1 MVKRKL
7 KQTTGNLT
15 VVVNVG
21 GVPTKKVRKKR
32 GKSRARGGG
41 SVRPAKNFVVSY
53 TDQTPTLN
61 LLKEFS
67 ETNRL
72 LLTGRN
78 NLMLEAPAAPARIAA
93 QTSDPSVMGTA
104 YSIDTTHKYDRPR
117 PNRLAPEPP
126 APDPPAPARPAPA
139 RPAPSA
145 PARPAQGRQAAES
158 QDLSG
163 FRKLASHFRGRK
175 ERGKPS
181 YPQIIHT
188 TKEEYERD
196 IMRRED
202 RPWSPSRKMPPVP
215 PRPKKMETTGTNTP
229 PVLPP
234 RPPPKMTTTGA
245 ETLPQRPPP
254 NMTTTGAETLPQR
267 PPPNRT
273 TTGAETLPQRPP
285 PNRTI
290 GTNTALNT
298 TTTGTSMTPLEE
310 MPPPP
315 LLKRESS
322 SLDRPPERPN
332 MVSRGEETLP
342 QQASQATREAT
353 QLARGVMEDIAKT
366 KSQLSVKE
374 QELKD
379 TRKKLNRAEFDVEL
393 GAKLVTLRG
402 NEITQLQKDLEQEK
416 KSRMPQRPPPNM
428 TTTGAETLPQ
438 RPPPNMVSTGTEMP
452 QRPPNMDTG
461 TNTALFKT
469 TTTGTEMAQMT
480 TTGVE
485 TLPQRTPPNRQDP
498 ARTSRELSGTL
509 VQTKRELAKS
519 KKQEELIPALRQQ
532 LSQTQELLEQEK
544 KSRTLELQGTLWH
557 SEKLVDNL
565 EKTKQ
570 ENERM
575 KMAQEEKASPAILES
590 VRMARVL
597 ASDVGKTKSELKKTQ
612 DELDKARTSTKFF
625 ATSFNQATEE
635 YEESQD
641 NLKNALGLILN
652 LEQKINKETR
662 QKQETSQKLMT
673 TKQELEQMKMA
684 TQDVRPKETIKEK
697 KIRLAAERE
706 VRASK
711 LVEAAQAEDIDD
723 DSPEKARQI
732 RQQVID
738 QQRSSSE
745 ESVESMEDYDRLQ
758 RFSKQAVDAEMN
770 QYDEDDPNYETLRQ
784 KAVAKEWA
792 KTKAYSLRPF
802 AQKILALNQVRK
814 ERMAPVKIFET
825 EPKSR
830 LATRLEERQASLD
843 DLPPSAMTAMRPSVT
858 RPLIGDTLGLA
869 PRSAEQFRTRES
881 ADSEEGVKPK
891 APLKGIPKPTRPSVR
906 PPRASKSRDLNK

>member
-104 YSIDTTHKYDRPR
+104 YSIDTTRPDPPR
-117 PNRLAPEPP
+117 PNRLAPAPL
-126 APDPPAPARPAPA
+126 APDPPRPAPA
-139 RPAPSA
+139 RPAPSR
-145 PARPAQGRQAAES
+145 PVVPRPAQGRQAAES
-158 QDLSG
+158 QDLTG

-175 ERGKPS
+175 ASRQRQARDKPV
-181 YPQIIHT
+181 ILEM
-188 TKEEYERD
+188 TKQDYDRD
-196 IMRRED
+196 QMRQED
-202 RPWSPSRKMPPVP
+202 KASRKMPPVP

-273 TTGAETLPQRPP
+273 TTE
-285 PNRTI
+285 
-290 GTNTALNT
+290 
-298 TTTGTSMTPLEE
+298 TSMTPLEE

-438 RPPPNMVSTGTEMP
+438 RPP
-452 QRPPNMDTG
+452 NMDTG

-519 KKQEELIPALRQQ
+519 KKQEALVPELRQQ

>member
-1 MVKRKL
+1 
-7 KQTTGNLT
+7 
-15 VVVNVG
+15 
-21 GVPTKKVRKKR
+21 
-32 GKSRARGGG
+32 
-41 SVRPAKNFVVSY
+41 
-53 TDQTPTLN
+53 
-61 LLKEFS
+61 
-67 ETNRL
+67 
-72 LLTGRN
+72 
-78 NLMLEAPAAPARIAA
+78 
-93 QTSDPSVMGTA
+93 
-104 YSIDTTHKYDRPR
+104 
-117 PNRLAPEPP
+117 
-126 APDPPAPARPAPA
+126 
-139 RPAPSA
+139 
-145 PARPAQGRQAAES
+145 
-158 QDLSG
+158 
-163 FRKLASHFRGRK
+163 
-175 ERGKPS
+175 
-181 YPQIIHT
+181 
-188 TKEEYERD
+188 
-196 IMRRED
+196 
-202 RPWSPSRKMPPVP
+202 
-215 PRPKKMETTGTNTP
+215 
-229 PVLPP
+229 
-234 RPPPKMTTTGA
+234 
-245 ETLPQRPPP
+245 
-254 NMTTTGAETLPQR
+254 
-267 PPPNRT
+267 
-273 TTGAETLPQRPP
+273 
-285 PNRTI
+285 
-290 GTNTALNT
+290 
-298 TTTGTSMTPLEE
+298 MTPLEE

-322 SLDRPPERPN
+322 SLDRPPERPP

-416 KSRMPQRPPPNM
+416 KSRMPQRPPPKM

-438 RPPPNMVSTGTEMP
+438 RP
-452 QRPPNMDTG
+452 PPNMDTG

-590 VRMARVL
+590 VRLARVL

-635 YEESQD
+635 YEEAQD

-711 LVEAAQAEDIDD
+711 LLEAAQAEDIDD

-843 DLPPSAMTAMRPSVT
+843 DLPPSAMTAMRPSST
-858 RPLIGDTLGLA
+858 RPLISDTLGLA

>member
-1 MVKRKL
+1 M
-7 KQTTGNLT
+7 
-15 VVVNVG
+15 
-21 GVPTKKVRKKR
+21 
-32 GKSRARGGG
+32 
-41 SVRPAKNFVVSY
+41 
-53 TDQTPTLN
+53 
-61 LLKEFS
+61 
-67 ETNRL
+67 
-72 LLTGRN
+72 
-78 NLMLEAPAAPARIAA
+78 
-93 QTSDPSVMGTA
+93 
-104 YSIDTTHKYDRPR
+104 
-117 PNRLAPEPP
+117 
-126 APDPPAPARPAPA
+126 
-139 RPAPSA
+139 
-145 PARPAQGRQAAES
+145 
-158 QDLSG
+158 
-163 FRKLASHFRGRK
+163 
-175 ERGKPS
+175 
-181 YPQIIHT
+181 
-188 TKEEYERD
+188 
-196 IMRRED
+196 
-202 RPWSPSRKMPPVP
+202 
-215 PRPKKMETTGTNTP
+215 
-229 PVLPP
+229 
-234 RPPPKMTTTGA
+234 
-245 ETLPQRPPP
+245 
-254 NMTTTGAETLPQR
+254 
-267 PPPNRT
+267 
-273 TTGAETLPQRPP
+273 
-285 PNRTI
+285 
-290 GTNTALNT
+290 
-298 TTTGTSMTPLEE
+298 
-310 MPPPP
+310 
-315 LLKRESS
+315 
-322 SLDRPPERPN
+322 
-332 MVSRGEETLP
+332 
-342 QQASQATREAT
+342 
-353 QLARGVMEDIAKT
+353 
-366 KSQLSVKE
+366 
-374 QELKD
+374 
-379 TRKKLNRAEFDVEL
+379 
-393 GAKLVTLRG
+393 
-402 NEITQLQKDLEQEK
+402 
-416 KSRMPQRPPPNM
+416 
-428 TTTGAETLPQ
+428 PQ

-519 KKQEELIPALRQQ
+519 KKQEALIPALRQQ

-697 KIRLAAERE
+697 NIRLAAERE

-843 DLPPSAMTAMRPSVT
+843 DLPPSAMTAMRPSLT
-858 RPLIGDTLGLA
+858 RTLIGDTLGLA

-906 PPRASKSRDLNK
+906 PPRASKSRDLK

>member
-126 APDPPAPARPAPA
+126 APDPPAPARPAP
-139 RPAPSA
+139 SA

-234 RPPPKMTTTGA
+234 RPPPK
-245 ETLPQRPPP
+245 
-254 NMTTTGAETLPQR
+254 MTTTGAETLPQR

-438 RPPPNMVSTGTEMP
+438 RPP
-452 QRPPNMDTG
+452 NMDTG

-509 VQTKRELAKS
+509 LQTKRELAKS
-519 KKQEELIPALRQQ
+519 KKQEALVPELRQQ

>member
-72 LLTGRN
+72 LLTGQN

-126 APDPPAPARPAPA
+126 APDPPAPA

-234 RPPPKMTTTGA
+234 RPPPK
-245 ETLPQRPPP
+245 
-254 NMTTTGAETLPQR
+254 MTTTGAETLPQR

-428 TTTGAETLPQ
+428 
-438 RPPPNMVSTGTEMP
+438 VSTGTEMP

-519 KKQEELIPALRQQ
+519 KKQEALVPELRQQ

-711 LVEAAQAEDIDD
+711 LLEAAQAEDIDD

-906 PPRASKSRDLNK
+906 PPRASKSRDLK

>member
-78 NLMLEAPAAPARIAA
+78 NLMLEAPAAPARLAA

-104 YSIDTTHKYDRPR
+104 YSIDTTRPIDTR
-117 PNRLAPEPP
+117 PNRLAP
-126 APDPPAPARPAPA
+126 DPPARPVLPRPAGGEWP
-139 RPAPSA
+139 R
-145 PARPAQGRQAAES
+145 GRQPSE

-163 FRKLASHFRGRK
+163 FQKLALGIQDSARARRARNSRDQVIPK
-175 ERGKPS
+175 TTVS
-181 YPQIIHT
+181 YP
-188 TKEEYERD
+188 
-196 IMRRED
+196 
-202 RPWSPSRKMPPVP
+202 PP
-215 PRPKKMETTGTNTP
+215 KTTTGTNTP

-234 RPPPKMTTTGA
+234 RPPPK
-245 ETLPQRPPP
+245 
-254 NMTTTGAETLPQR
+254 MTTTGAETLPQR

-438 RPPPNMVSTGTEMP
+438 RPP
-452 QRPPNMDTG
+452 NMDTG

-509 VQTKRELAKS
+509 LQTKRELAKS

-711 LVEAAQAEDIDD
+711 LLEAAQAEDIDD

>member
-72 LLTGRN
+72 LLTGQN

-126 APDPPAPARPAPA
+126 APDPPAPSAPA
-139 RPAPSA
+139 RPA

-234 RPPPKMTTTGA
+234 RPPPKMTTTG
-245 ETLPQRPPP
+245 T
-254 NMTTTGAETLPQR
+254 ETLPQR

-428 TTTGAETLPQ
+428 TTTGAETL
-438 RPPPNMVSTGTEMP
+438 P

>member
-72 LLTGRN
+72 LLTGQN

-126 APDPPAPARPAPA
+126 APDPPAPSAPARPAPA
-139 RPAPSA
+139 RPAP
-145 PARPAQGRQAAES
+145 ARGRQAAES

-234 RPPPKMTTTGA
+234 RPPPK
-245 ETLPQRPPP
+245 
-254 NMTTTGAETLPQR
+254 MTTTGAETLPQR

-428 TTTGAETLPQ
+428 
-438 RPPPNMVSTGTEMP
+438 VSTGTEMP

-519 KKQEELIPALRQQ
+519 KKQEALVPELRQQ

-711 LVEAAQAEDIDD
+711 LLEAAQAEDIDD

>member
-72 LLTGRN
+72 LLTGQN

-126 APDPPAPARPAPA
+126 APARPAPSAPARPAPA
-139 RPAPSA
+139 RPAP
-145 PARPAQGRQAAES
+145 ARGRQAAES

-234 RPPPKMTTTGA
+234 RPPPK
-245 ETLPQRPPP
+245 
-254 NMTTTGAETLPQR
+254 MTTTGAETLPQR

-428 TTTGAETLPQ
+428 
-438 RPPPNMVSTGTEMP
+438 VSTGTEMP

-519 KKQEELIPALRQQ
+519 KKQEALVPELRQQ

-711 LVEAAQAEDIDD
+711 LLEAAQAEDIDD

>member
-72 LLTGRN
+72 LLTGQN

-139 RPAPSA
+139 R
-145 PARPAQGRQAAES
+145 GRQAAES

-234 RPPPKMTTTGA
+234 RPPPK
-245 ETLPQRPPP
+245 
-254 NMTTTGAETLPQR
+254 MTTTGAETLPQR

-428 TTTGAETLPQ
+428 
-438 RPPPNMVSTGTEMP
+438 VSTGTEMP

-509 VQTKRELAKS
+509 LQTKRELAKS
-519 KKQEELIPALRQQ
+519 KKQEALVPELRQQ

>member
-72 LLTGRN
+72 LLTGQN

-254 NMTTTGAETLPQR
+254 N
-267 PPPNRT
+267 RT

-428 TTTGAETLPQ
+428 
-438 RPPPNMVSTGTEMP
+438 VSTGTEMP

-519 KKQEELIPALRQQ
+519 KKQEALVPELRQQ